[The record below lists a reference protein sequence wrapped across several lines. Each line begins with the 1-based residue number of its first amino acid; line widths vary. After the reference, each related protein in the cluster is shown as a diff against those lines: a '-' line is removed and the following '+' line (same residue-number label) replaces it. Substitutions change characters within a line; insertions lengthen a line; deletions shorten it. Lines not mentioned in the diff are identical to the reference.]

1 MTIHASQ
8 PTPAPDFHGL
18 FVGVNQF
25 LSPAISNLAAAVRD
39 ASALHALFSDNLGLD
54 CELLTDQ
61 DATTDRLRSELTRL
75 QTVSQDADT
84 VVVSFSG
91 HGSDTHEI
99 ITYDADPYHLSKT
112 ALSLDEF
119 TDLVSAIPAKHLL
132 VVLDCCFSGGA
143 GAKVLHA
150 PARPRGAVG
159 GVPLSTE
166 ALLGRMAGTG
176 RMILTAS
183 TADQPAWEDP
193 RLGHGLLTHHLLQAL
208 LGRSGDARGDQIH
221 LLDLLRYV
229 TDEVKA
235 QASGS
240 YRARQE
246 PTLRGQWDGDVV
258 WPVLVPGAR
267 FEAMYPPAA
276 PAPVSADLAS
286 LRHHGISDDILDRWA
301 ATLPALN
308 QLQQDAVNEA
318 RLLGGRNVLVMAPT
332 SSGKTMV
339 GELAAVQATQ
349 NGGRSVFLLP
359 TKALVN
365 EQYDKFDRTYGPA
378 GIRTVRATGD
388 FNDEV
393 SALLQGQFDMAVLT
407 YEKFAGLAT
416 ANPYLLGLVSVVVVD
431 EIQTIID
438 TSRGPYLEFLLTL
451 LRSRKEDGLDPQII
465 GLSAVLGELCGLDSW
480 LDAYLLRRDDRP
492 VPLDEGVLDL
502 TGAYRYIDAQGSE
515 RTELLLPAVYGDARA
530 KTLLVPLVANL
541 VAEGQQVI
549 VIRGLRGEAK
559 GAAAYLTQALGLPP
573 AAEALAALP
582 TGDPSIASDELRRC
596 LQGGVAF
603 HISDLERDERRVIE
617 DEFRR
622 SNSGIRVIV
631 ATTTLAQGVNMPAE
645 TVVMPELS
653 RRMGARETRWY
664 SVAEYKNIA
673 GRAGRLGLV
682 DKGRAIVLAPSYA
695 DRERIWT
702 QYVNGRPEDVHSTL
716 LDPSAD
722 LFTLVLRVV
731 AITQDQLGGGGL
743 SGDDVIGVLAS
754 SFAAHQNRLLG
765 QGDAFEPAAIGK
777 ALDELRSQAFV
788 EEDAGG
794 LRLTELGTIV
804 AGSGLAVRSAVTVAG
819 VFRGLRPEELNR
831 ATLIS
836 AAQLTGELDET
847 RLTVNVK
854 GVAKEVHTFTSEL
867 ARQGTAPAVLNALAY
882 NVPGH
887 VAYAARAKKAVA
899 CLLWMHGT
907 PAAQLEQIVMQ
918 HYFDRSA
925 IGPIR
930 AVASRTQDV
939 IGTVVAIAT
948 MLHPTQDLSHLAA
961 LLPVQLELGIP
972 ADLAPLAV
980 AGASL
985 SREQYLA
992 LAAQGLTKPDLI
1004 EGATNEKLLRCLGG
1018 RHELLQSLREAVTR
1032 LQAVTVVPSL
1042 TDVLPLPTD

>member
-1 MTIHASQ
+1 MTINTSQ
-8 PTPAPDFHGL
+8 PTPAAGFHGL
-18 FVGVNQF
+18 FVGINQL
-25 LSPAISNLAAAVRD
+25 LSPDISNLAAAVRD
-39 ASALHALFSDNLGLD
+39 AAALHALFSDNLGPD
-54 CELLTDQ
+54 CALLVDQ
-61 DATTDRLRSELTRL
+61 DATTDRLRAELMRL
-75 QTVSQDADT
+75 RTVSQKTDT
-84 VVVSFSG
+84 VVVTFSG

-99 ITYDADPYHLSKT
+99 ITYDTDPYDLSKT
-112 ALSLDEF
+112 ALALDEL

-150 PARPRGAVG
+150 QARPRGAGG

-176 RMILTAS
+176 RIILTAS

-208 LGRSGDARGDQIH
+208 LGQGGAAQGSQIH

-229 TDEVKA
+229 TDAVKA

-246 PTLRGQWDGDVV
+246 PTLRGQWDGDVI
-258 WPVLVPGAR
+258 WPVLVPGPR
-267 FEAMYPPAA
+267 FETMYPSAA
-276 PAPVSADLAS
+276 PAPVTADLTS
-286 LRHHGISDDILDRWA
+286 LRPHGIPSDILDRWA
-301 ATLPALN
+301 ATVPALN

-318 RLLGGRNVLVMAPT
+318 RLLDGRNVLVMAPT
-332 SSGKTMV
+332 SSGKTMI
-339 GELAAVQATQ
+339 GELAAVRATQ

-393 SALLQGQFDMAVLT
+393 SALLYGQFDLAVLT

-416 ANPYLLGLVSVVVVD
+416 ANPHLLGLVSVVVVD

-438 TSRGPYLEFLLTL
+438 ASRGPYLEFLLTL
-451 LRSRKEDGLDPQII
+451 LRSRKGDGLDPQIV
-465 GLSAVLGELCGLDSW
+465 GLSAVLGELGGLDSW
-480 LDAYLLRRDDRP
+480 LDAHLLRRDDRP

-502 TGAYRYIDAQGSE
+502 TGTYRYVDAAG
-515 RTELLLPAVYGDARA
+515 TECTEQLLPAVYGDARA
-530 KTLLVPLVANL
+530 KTLLIPLVTKL

-559 GAAAYLTQALGLPP
+559 GAAAYLAQALGMPP
-573 AAEALAALP
+573 AAAALTALP
-582 TGDPSIASDELRRC
+582 SGDPSIASDELRRC

-622 SNSGIRVIV
+622 PGSGIRVVV
-631 ATTTLAQGVNMPAE
+631 ATMTLAQGVNLPAE

-653 RRMGARETRWY
+653 RRSGARQIRWY

-702 QYVNGRPEDVHSTL
+702 GYVKGMPEDVQSKL
-716 LDPSAD
+716 LDPNAD
-722 LFTLVLRVV
+722 LYTLVLRVV
-731 AITQDQLGGGGL
+731 AITQDQLGGEGL

-754 SFAAHQNRLLG
+754 SFAAHQNRLRG
-765 QGDAFEPAAIGK
+765 HGDAFEPAAIRK
-777 ALDELRSQAFV
+777 VLDELRSLAFV
-788 EEDAGG
+788 EEQTGG
-794 LRLTELGTIV
+794 LRLTELGTTV

-819 VFRGLRPEELNR
+819 VFRQLRPEDLNR
-831 ATLIS
+831 ATIIS
-836 AAQLTGELDET
+836 AAQLTAELDET
-847 RLTVNVK
+847 RLTVNGK
-854 GVAKEVHTFTSEL
+854 GVAKEIQTFVSEL
-867 ARQGTAPAVLNALAY
+867 ARQGTAPGVLNALAH
-882 NVPGH
+882 NVPDR

-907 PAAQLEQIVMQ
+907 PAARLEQMVMQ

-930 AVASRTQDV
+930 AVASGRKTYRNRGGYRRSAAPNEGPKSPRRTAS
-939 IGTVVAIAT
+939 GA
-948 MLHPTQDLSHLAA
+948 
-961 LLPVQLELGIP
+961 
-972 ADLAPLAV
+972 
-980 AGASL
+980 AGA
-985 SREQYLA
+985 
-992 LAAQGLTKPDLI
+992 GH
-1004 EGATNEKLLRCLGG
+1004 LG
-1018 RHELLQSLREAVTR
+1018 
-1032 LQAVTVVPSL
+1032 
-1042 TDVLPLPTD
+1042 